1 MINMGLDFE
10 KFNEQYNKNIEKKK
24 VLSEKKQRKKAERG
38 QIRQVFFGFVII
50 IVIVAIVANIVSGY
64 IKINT
69 MKYENNNLNARI
81 IELNRDIEKLKAQID
96 EKTQNST
103 IRDIAVKELGLKVA
117 TTNQINTV
125 SVNKK
130 YTLKDG
136 VASVIVN
143 NKPSTITANNN

>member
-1 MINMGLDFE
+1 MGLDFE